1 MKMKELFN
9 HLLTAAVAIVASG
22 AAIADDPVYVAGAEY
37 EVSNGWLIVKSGVG
51 TLVAQFDKYEAS
63 GSAQVSRLVVAEGAT
78 LKLGIDDPFLKKP
91 IMYINGTLDLNGHDL
106 GALRLFNDPDQ
117 ENNLSYDIADRRSV
131 LGRIVNTS
139 STAVT
144 LGLTSSGESH
154 FYGTIEEL
162 PGAISLEPVNN
173 NSLFLR
179 GPSVT
184 NALSSV
190 TLNGSGNLHPE
201 TMATK
206 YTFVFHPP
214 ANGNSK
220 VAIGEIELTYKGK
233 TVWTSSATGSSR
245 TYPYAYANLIDGK
258 ANSYWQAEDVGTNY
272 VTLTVSLGLV
282 DGYRITPCGVATRP
296 SGWDVYM
303 SREKNGWKSFLIDSR
318 HNFTGWQEGQ
328 SYNSVPNMLFAS
340 CPSGAFGTNTTVN
353 LSGTAQVPLYVQTG
367 APFVTG
373 AITGSGRVQVGFNG
387 AIEPGDIS
395 GFTGSFEQNGT
406 VSAPLTAEVRLSE
419 RGGTEQPISITSAQN
434 LSVVNCGAEPV
445 SVLLDDSR
453 ADEHLFGRL
462 ADGEEGGCLGLVKR
476 GSGERVIETEDAA
489 YTGPTAVH
497 GGTLTVARART
508 YTARYIRI
516 TPTATYGS
524 LDNTYPWG
532 MNEFQLLD
540 ANGEAVAWPVGTKAS
555 KIGSGGDLGSASPT
569 NLVDGKTSTRALF
582 KTDSSGTYTYPPAL
596 IDTVTGVTFA
606 SYKWWSPHNN
616 SADADRTPIAWTVEI
631 SDDNSKWTLCD
642 SAEWAWSAADNAGK
656 TAGWTGA
663 NSVERGPFV
672 AGAASSSAS
681 GLNALPESL
690 LAPAAARDT
699 HRKIS
704 AQRFRL
710 RVCETANP
718 FNTNNSWG
726 WELAEICLFR
736 DGTRVPWPEGTT
748 ITASGSS
755 VNPNSGSSLGKLVN
769 NVLKA
774 DSDIIVNNND
784 SERAFLQYLP
794 SYVEI
799 DAGETLVFD
808 SYAFVSTGASA
819 PYPDR
824 IPKAWMFSAAPEGSE
839 TFSALDT
846 VGRYTPGKDYSI
858 TQSYQMI
865 GPFDVAS
872 KFAYTGGAAG
882 NSLGDKSPVAIDAGA
897 TLRLDTSYEKFG
909 PLSGAGTLD
918 LVWNAVGEINACALA
933 TFSGSVTGEGTLAV
947 CGDAVQTFDGAT
959 LSGAKTLELNGGA
972 LAGSASF
979 GGNDVTVAFNG
990 GATGAALSGIGTLT
1004 VTGTV
1009 KYALPDVTGIESY
1022 SATLFAA
1029 TTIPAASQTLL
1040 AAGEFVEASRNWRW
1054 RVTVTGTTVTLR
1066 GNVCGTTIMIR

>member
-233 TVWTSSATGSSR
+233 TVWTSSAAGSSR

-282 DGYRITPCGVATRP
+282 DGYRITPCGAATRP
-296 SGWDVYM
+296 TGWDVYM

-516 TPTATYGS
+516 TPTDTYRNYDAT
-524 LDNTYPWG
+524 NPWG

-540 ANGEAVAWPVGTKAS
+540 AGGEAVAWPETPTVT
-555 KIGSGGDLGSASPT
+555 SPAAQLNT
-569 NLVDGKTSTRALF
+569 ANGFAKLVDGDTTTRMLL
-582 KTDSSGTYTYPPAL
+582 KRVDGDDTYPPVT
-596 IDTVTGVTFA
+596 IDMKSSVTFS

-616 SADADRTPIAWTVEI
+616 SADADRTPTAWTVEI
-631 SDDNSKWTLCD
+631 SDDNDHWTVVD
-642 SAEWAWSAADNAGK
+642 NGAW
-656 TAGWTGA
+656 GWTADDVAGA
-663 NSVERGPFV
+663 TTDGWSNHVSVPRGPFV

-681 GLNALPESL
+681 GLNSLPESL
-690 LAPAAARDT
+690 LAPASVRDT

-704 AQRFRL
+704 ARHFRL
-710 RVCETANP
+710 RVSETANP

-736 DGTRVPWPEGTT
+736 DGVRVPWPEGTT
-748 ITASGSS
+748 IAVSGSS
-755 VNPNSGSSLGKLVN
+755 VNPNSGSSLEKLVN

-799 DAGETLVFD
+799 DAGEALVFD

-846 VGRYTPGKDYSI
+846 IGRYTPGKDYSI

-865 GPFDVAS
+865 GPFDVAW
-872 KFAYTGGAAG
+872 KFAYTGGEAG
-882 NSLGDKSPVAIDAGA
+882 NSIGDKSPVAIDVGA

-909 PLSGAGTLD
+909 PLSGSGTLD
-918 LVWNAVGEINACALA
+918 LVWDAVGEINACAPA
-933 TFSGSVTGEGTLAV
+933 TFSGSVTGRGTLAV

-972 LAGSASF
+972 IAGTAGF

-1004 VTGTV
+1004 VTGPV

-1022 SATLFAA
+1022 SATLFTA
-1029 TTIPAASQTLL
+1029 TTIPAASQELL
-1040 AAGEFVEASRNWRW
+1040 AAGEFVEASRKWRW
-1054 RVTVTGTTVTLR
+1054 GVTVTGTTVTLR